1 MSQLLTFVISGTEP
15 DTLAGITT
23 ALAASGQV
31 RLVSD
36 RHETA
41 QIHSEI
47 ALYRPSTAI
56 IVLSALP
63 EPELALI
70 RQLAASFPETLL
82 IGASADA
89 STDLI
94 LSSLRAGAREF
105 LRLPINTEELDAILK
120 RAAEYSRLHS
130 VAAPAKRGRVI
141 AVFSSKGGCGTSFIS
156 SNLAVSLGT
165 PTVLMD
171 LNLQAGDLGFFFH
184 VEPKFSIAD
193 LIKHQARMDN
203 ELLASLLTPHSPRLS
218 LLPAPADADAD
229 VDVTAANVL
238 ETLNLLRQRY
248 ESVVIDLP
256 HTFDEITLAALDQA
270 DDILLV
276 LTLDIMTVRNA
287 LRALSILERLNYPR
301 EKIHVVVN
309 RWTKNG
315 VDLGRPQIERLFG
328 NRAVYLVPNDYRA
341 VVNSVNLGQPLVE
354 TQPASAITV
363 EIKRLAAALGG
374 VADKKASAK
383 AGALSKRAALKVAKL
398 DRMPGNATEKAETN
412 GYITQGDGSQRPPP
426 EGWNKQFLSLFF
438 RRS

>member
-15 DTLAGITT
+15 DTLAAITGV
-23 ALAASGQV
+23 LAASGRA

-41 QIHSEI
+41 QIHTEI

-56 IVLSALP
+56 IVLSDSP

-70 RQLAASFPETLL
+70 RQLAADFPETML

-105 LRLPINTEELDAILK
+105 LRLPINTAELEAILQ
-120 RAAEYSRLHS
+120 RAADYSRLHA

-171 LNLQAGDLGFFFH
+171 LNFQAGDLGFFFH

-218 LLPAPADADAD
+218 LLPAPADVDAA

-248 ESVVIDLP
+248 ESVVVDLP

-309 RWTKNG
+309 RWTKTG
-315 VDLGRPQIERLFG
+315 ADLGRPQIERLFG

-354 TQPASAITV
+354 TQPASAITL
-363 EIKRLAAALGG
+363 EIKRLAVALGG
-374 VADKKASAK
+374 VPDKKALAK
-383 AGALSKRAALKVAKL
+383 TGALSKRAALKVAKL
-398 DRMPGNATEKAETN
+398 DRMPGNAAEKAETN
-412 GYITQGDGSQRPPP
+412 GHITQGGGSQTPPP